1 MWRNHLPGWLPEK
14 VQHANAIC
22 RRICLH
28 SKCFV
33 SFVSGQIVDDEM
45 NALLVQ
51 RLPPGVRLT
60 AIFDSCHSATALD
73 LPYIYDCDGN
83 IKKQKASRKKAG
95 EYFLS
100 DVGGPL
106 KWYFQLTI
114 LLLTAM
120 SALEAAMD
128 LRSGNV
134 LGLLSSGKDAI
145 NALTAISKDIQGQS
159 QGSASIFNPIVLS

>member
-1 MWRNHLPGWLPEK
+1 
-14 VQHANAIC
+14 
-22 RRICLH
+22 
-28 SKCFV
+28 
-33 SFVSGQIVDDEM
+33 M

-95 EYFLS
+95 YNLGKNIHS
-100 DVGGPL
+100 DVEGAF
-106 KWYFQLTI
+106 KSCFFQFF
-114 LLLTAM
+114 LLTAM

-145 NALTAISKDIQGQS
+145 NALTAISKDQGSQLS
-159 QGSASIFNPIVLS
+159 QGSA